1 MVLLNLLPHREL
13 ARLRQRRRWHA
24 MLGAA
29 LGVSALVGGV
39 LYVQG
44 QQRLLLQEQATAVLE
59 EAVARMGPQAAETR
73 KLQSALRA
81 GRERLQQWQAWQHA
95 AQQRLRLLE
104 VLERELPADTALT
117 RLEQEPGQLVVQGQ
131 ALSREAVTAL
141 REAVDGSGVAAQPAL
156 LADVREEQEGVVFRL
171 VIPVATGEEG
181 GARMAAGASTTEGGG
196 E

>member
-95 AQQRLRLLE
+95 AQQPLRLLE

-117 RLEQEPGQLVVQGQ
+117 RLEQEQGQLVVQGQ

-181 GARMAAGASTTEGGG
+181 GARMAAGASTTDGGG